1 MHDCHKQPEVFLKDE
16 NSAVIS
22 GKTYRHYLP
31 AIPFVALPNYL
42 LWKGILNPLT
52 NVLACS

>member
-22 GKTYRHYLP
+22 GTTYRHYLP